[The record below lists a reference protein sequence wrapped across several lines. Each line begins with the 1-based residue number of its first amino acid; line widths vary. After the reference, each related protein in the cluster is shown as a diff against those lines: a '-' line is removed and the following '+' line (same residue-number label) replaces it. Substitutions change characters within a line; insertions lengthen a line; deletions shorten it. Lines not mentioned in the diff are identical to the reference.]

1 MPGLTPRISGPILIT
16 GAKGML
22 GTELSTHFSAQ
33 DLVCTDSDRLD
44 ITNKREVAQLI
55 QKIRPRWVI
64 NAAAYTNVDKAEI
77 EREQAYAINTLGPK
91 NLSEVCE
98 DLGSSL
104 IHFSTEY
111 VFNGK
116 SERPWTEEDLPEPLT
131 PNFYA
136 ETKLLGD
143 RAVLESKQNLVVRVQ
158 WLYGAKR
165 ERFGGLKKLKE
176 FTPLSDQFG
185 APTWVRDVAQIVSQL
200 MSKDAAGLFHFAYDD
215 HASWLEVYEFVK
227 KEWDLPV
234 RLIPKRSEE
243 LNLPAKRPLYGV
255 MSNKKLKAFL
265 GVEKIGSWKD
275 SLRQFLGLV
284 SRA

>member
-165 ERFGGLKKLKE
+165 ERFSGLKKLKE